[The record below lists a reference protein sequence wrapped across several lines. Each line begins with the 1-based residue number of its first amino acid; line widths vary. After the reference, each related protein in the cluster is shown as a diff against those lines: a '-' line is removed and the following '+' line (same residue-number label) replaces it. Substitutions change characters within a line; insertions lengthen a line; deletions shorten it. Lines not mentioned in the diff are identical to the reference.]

1 MSRLDHPSYMNVRR
15 DDAAVPLPLGQRVGD
30 VPAAR
35 HDARQMH
42 TAGGHHLEHDPRF
55 RLKVT
60 VAFGVL
66 CAAVMLLVS
75 CHTEA
80 DESWFCAEA
89 SCEVTP

>member
-1 MSRLDHPSYMNVRR
+1 MSRLDHPSYQNVRR
-15 DDAAVPLPLGQRVGD
+15 DDAAFLPLGQRVDDG
-30 VPAAR
+30 PAAR
-35 HDARQMH
+35 RDARQMH
-42 TAGGHHLEHDPRF
+42 TVGGHHLEHDPRF
-55 RLKVT
+55 SLKVT

>member
-1 MSRLDHPSYMNVRR
+1 MSRLDHPSHQNVRR
-15 DDAAVPLPLGQRVGD
+15 DDAAVPLPLGQRVDDG
-30 VPAAR
+30 PAAR
-35 HDARQMH
+35 HGRTAMH
-42 TAGGHHLEHDPRF
+42 QAGGHHLEHDDRF
-55 RLKVT
+55 ALKVT

>member
-15 DDAAVPLPLGQRVGD
+15 DDAVVPLGQRVDDG
-30 VPAAR
+30 PAAR

-42 TAGGHHLEHDPRF
+42 TVGGHHLEHDPRF
-55 RLKVT
+55 SLKVT

-80 DESWFCAEA
+80 DESWFCAEK